1 MWLGFVIISVVGTL
15 AHFLYDFSHH
25 NKIVGLFAAVNES
38 TWEHIK
44 IALTPTFLWSL
55 YDGYLYGANAN
66 YFLAKFLSLLAIVVF
81 IPLIFYTYRI
91 FTKKSIL
98 FVDITLF
105 YITIFISQ
113 YLFYFVLQ
121 NVLGTFVIN
130 YLTCIGIFILFGF
143 YMVLT
148 LLPIKNFLFKDPLT
162 NKYGFKGHKKDD

>member
-105 YITIFISQ
+105 YVTIS
-113 YLFYFVLQ
+113 
-121 NVLGTFVIN
+121 GR
-130 YLTCIGIFILFGF
+130 
-143 YMVLT
+143 MEVLT
-148 LLPIKNFLFKDPLT
+148 M
-162 NKYGFKGHKKDD
+162 Y

>member
-130 YLTCIGIFILFGF
+130 YLACISIFILFGF

>member
-130 YLTCIGIFILFGF
+130 YLACIGIFILFGF